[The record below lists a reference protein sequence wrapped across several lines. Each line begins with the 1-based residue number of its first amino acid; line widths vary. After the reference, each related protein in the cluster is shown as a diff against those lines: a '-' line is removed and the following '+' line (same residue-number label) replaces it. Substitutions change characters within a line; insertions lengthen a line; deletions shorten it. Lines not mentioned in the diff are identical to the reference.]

1 VLSRAPVFVAAA
13 FQCCPA
19 VLPKERE
26 QCSWDGR
33 CCAEQAES
41 PKAKV
46 RGPGRHLGAP
56 VDNLLKACTLLATEL
71 QMSRIQSACAAYVRV
86 AAGEGSVIDLGRG
99 CISVS

>member
-1 VLSRAPVFVAAA
+1 MLSRAPVFVAAA

-41 PKAKV
+41 SKAKV
-46 RGPGRHLGAP
+46 RGPGRHL
-56 VDNLLKACTLLATEL
+56 VVHSLLKACTLMATEL